1 VTGEPRPRV
10 SSVHP
15 PDDYIPPGRPPESAG
30 AGAQDAYRQTRF
42 LLDGDLDL
50 FAQAMRLQLALVKD
64 AYPSRYRTHALAA
77 VLALWSRAY
86 AHLADGMLLV
96 SRGSYAS
103 TPPLA
108 RSAAELIAAQE
119 GLRAGEMRLHDEWL
133 AGTLAPDEEFKA
145 FEIKLGRYFSGE
157 VLATDAALR
166 AVYRPASE
174 LSRPA
179 FGASLLLVGPESNN
193 NRLAV
198 TFAEASFHLGWAEI
212 GIGWLLALALRQA
225 KVALDATEIIPAP
238 EERRRAYEELERR
251 IGEALGRHDRC
262 RIEEVAQGNDI
273 RYLVQNFR
281 RGAGGTPRRI
291 LL

>member
-1 VTGEPRPRV
+1 VL
-10 SSVHP
+10 
-15 PDDYIPPGRPPESAG
+15 PGRPPESAG

-64 AYPSRYRTHALAA
+64 AYPSRYRTHPLAA
-77 VLALWSRAY
+77 ITALWSRAY
-86 AHLADGMLLV
+86 AHLADAMLLAT
-96 SRGSYAS
+96 RGSYGS
-103 TPPLA
+103 TLPLVRA
-108 RSAAELIAAQE
+108 AAELIAAQE
-119 GLRAGEMRLHDEWL
+119 GLRAGEMHLHNEWL
-133 AGTLAPDEEFKA
+133 ASALAPDEEFKA
-145 FEIKLGRYFSGE
+145 FEFKLGRYFSGE
-157 VLATDAALR
+157 VLASDPLLR
-166 AVYRPASE
+166 SVYRPASE
-174 LSRPA
+174 LGRPA

-212 GIGWLLALALRQA
+212 SIGWLLALALRQA
-225 KVALDATEIIPAP
+225 KVALDAPDIIPAP
-238 EERRRAYEELERR
+238 HERRAAYEDLEQRVR
-251 IGEALGRHDRC
+251 ETLARHDRC
-262 RIEEVAQGNDI
+262 RIEEVEQGNDR